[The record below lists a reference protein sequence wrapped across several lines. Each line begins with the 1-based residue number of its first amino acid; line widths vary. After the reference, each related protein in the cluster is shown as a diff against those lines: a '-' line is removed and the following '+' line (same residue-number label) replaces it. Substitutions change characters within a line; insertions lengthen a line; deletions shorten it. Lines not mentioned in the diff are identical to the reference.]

1 MSKQLIEAQRY
12 GIYLGLQRKWTQ
24 SQIAKDINVS
34 ESTVSREIA
43 RNSNENG
50 EYCWIVAQKK
60 ADSRKHGLSG
70 NHRKSQELWWRIDQM
85 IIEEDWFG
93 EFLKRK
99 SMYELEQKGVL
110 AHDDYS
116 LTWSYC

>member
-24 SQIAKDINVS
+24 SQIAKDIKVS

-70 NHRKSQELWWRIDQM
+70 NHRKSQELLWRID
-85 IIEEDWFG
+85 
-93 EFLKRK
+93 R
-99 SMYELEQKGVL
+99 S
-110 AHDDYS
+110 DDYRRGLVS
-116 LTWSYC
+116 CTNCWSA